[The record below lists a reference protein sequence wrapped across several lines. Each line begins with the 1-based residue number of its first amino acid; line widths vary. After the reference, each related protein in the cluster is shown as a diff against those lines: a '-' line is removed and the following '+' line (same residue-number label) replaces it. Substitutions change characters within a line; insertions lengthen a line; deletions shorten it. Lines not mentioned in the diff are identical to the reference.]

1 MFALEK
7 NGRFAKPKSFV
18 TRHAMPA
25 LSIAASAQSGGDL
38 VRSYLRDIG
47 RVPLLSH
54 EQEITLGRQV
64 QELVGLEELEQELEV
79 QLGNKPSQAELAQAA
94 GLSAPLL
101 KKRLQAGRRAKERM
115 VAANLRLVVSVAKKY
130 TRRNMELLDLI
141 QEGTIGLVR
150 GVEKF
155 DPTRGYKFSTY
166 AYWWIRQGI
175 TRAIAEKSRT
185 IRLPIHI
192 TETLNK
198 LKKGQRELSQ
208 LLGRTPTVT
217 ELAEA
222 VELPEEEVKDLLCRA
237 RQPVSLETKVGD
249 GDDTELLDLLAG
261 DAELPEERV
270 DGECLKGD
278 LRALLEQLPEL
289 QGRVLKMRYGIEV
302 GEPYKS
308 LEPMSLSAIAK
319 QLGMSRDKTR
329 NLERKAL
336 EGVRAQSRMLEGYL
350 VA

>member
-1 MFALEK
+1 M
-7 NGRFAKPKSFV
+7 
-18 TRHAMPA
+18 
-25 LSIAASAQSGGDL
+25 
-38 VRSYLRDIG
+38 RSYLRDIG
-47 RVPLLSH
+47 RVPLLTH

-64 QELVGLEELEQELEV
+64 QELVALEELESELE
-79 QLGNKPSQAELAQAA
+79 LRAGGSKPSPEQLAAAA
-94 GLSAPLL
+94 GLSPQQLR
-101 KKRLQAGRRAKERM
+101 KRFTAGRRAKERM

-130 TRRNMELLDLI
+130 TKRNMELLDLI

-208 LLGRTPTVT
+208 ELGRTPTVT
-217 ELAEA
+217 ELAEY

-249 GDDTELLDLLAG
+249 GDDTELLDLLASDG
-261 DAELPEERV
+261 SQPEELV
-270 DGECLKGD
+270 DGECLRGD
-278 LRALLEQLPEL
+278 MRALLEQLPDL
-289 QGRVLKMRYGIEV
+289 QGRVLKMRYGIPCADV
-302 GEPYKS
+302 PEPD
-308 LEPMSLSAIAK
+308 EPMSLTGIGRI
-319 QLGMSRDKTR
+319 LGMSRDRVR
-329 NLERKAL
+329 NLERDGLANL
-336 EGVRAQSRMLEGYL
+336 RRLSQNVQAY
-350 VA
+350 VAV